1 MKADV
6 IFLGRHLRHL
16 FVLDLSQFHFH
27 YGVYYNRNHTTVVI
41 FIVIVKEV
49 LLKGLPKI
57 WRGQWRKQGNLFMSR
72 EGDFQRHFVCVFFAR
87 RPRKNFAR
95 ELHEM
100 AQFVLKIVHLTTFV
114 FRWKQPHYS
123 GTQFNEGPRGW
134 QNLFTL
140 TRFRYIEVIFHIFHY
155 YWSKENCSLYRG
167 LRYIEVRY
175 IEVPPRWKRYSV
187 TVS

>member
-1 MKADV
+1 MLY
-6 IFLGRHLRHL
+6 FL
-16 FVLDLSQFHFH
+16 DDISDISSYWIYQFHFH

-72 EGDFQRHFVCVFFAR
+72 EGDFQRHFLCVFFAR

-95 ELHEM
+95 ELREM
-100 AQFVLKIVHLTTFV
+100 AQFELKIVHLTTFV

-134 QNLFTL
+134 QNLFTIM
-140 TRFRYIEVIFHIFHY
+140 RFRYIEDIFHI
-155 YWSKENCSLYRG
+155 S
-167 LRYIEVRY
+167 
-175 IEVPPRWKRYSV
+175 
-187 TVS
+187 